1 MSNIEITESLMA
13 DVARLRPPER
23 RKVLRVLGKQEYDR
37 CADDLHYWLDSS
49 QHLVPYVYTRDE
61 KPLYQC
67 HKCLATGDSNAHL
80 FQNLKL
86 HLKMRHDVTTTDSRQ
101 TRGYFLEIPTIR
113 QFPYYL
119 PYIKPIAET
128 WLTEQIV
135 CIPKSRDMVATWQVV
150 AYYTWDT
157 YFHHGRQNFFQSE
170 KSGKSKMLV
179 RRAEFIIKQMPE
191 FLKLHKA
198 IFGVGEANSG
208 QLIIPAVESEIIGLP
223 QGPDQIR
230 MHHPSGVYL
239 DEAAYHLLAG
249 ETFAAIKPAIQA
261 GGRMTL
267 VSSANPGFF
276 QLACQDKLDEESAS

>member
-1 MSNIEITESLMA
+1 MSYIDITPSLMS
-13 DVARLRPPER
+13 DVARLKPSER

-37 CADDLHYWLDSS
+37 CADDLHYWLDST

-67 HKCLATGDSNAHL
+67 HICMKEGDNNPHL
-80 FQNLKL
+80 FHNLKQ
-86 HLKMRHDVTTTDSRQ
+86 HLKIRHNIDVTDSRQ
-101 TRGYFLEIPTIR
+101 TRGYFVELPTIR
-113 QFPYYL
+113 PFPYYL

-157 YFHHGRQNFFQSE
+157 YFHPGRQNFFQSE
-170 KSGKSKMLV
+170 KAGKAKALV

-191 FLKLHKA
+191 FLRLHKA
-198 IFGVGEANSG
+198 VFGVGEANSG

-239 DEAAYHLLAG
+239 DEAAFQQLAG

-276 QLACQDKLDEESAS
+276 QLACEDKLDEESSS